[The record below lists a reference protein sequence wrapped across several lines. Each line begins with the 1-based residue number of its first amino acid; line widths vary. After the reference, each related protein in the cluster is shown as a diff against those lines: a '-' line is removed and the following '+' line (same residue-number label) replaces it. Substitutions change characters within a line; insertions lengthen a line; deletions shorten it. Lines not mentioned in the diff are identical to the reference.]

1 MGQRSGCGR
10 AGQGRMAALRRSG
23 AARGVASAAALGVS
37 LGGCGAAS
45 GVHDFFLGGGSG
57 ATQQALTGFIGGAAA
72 DEPQAALAA
81 RAVLAQGG
89 TAADAAVALAF
100 TLSVTLPSRASL
112 GAGGACVAYQ
122 PRESGA
128 GGGVPQAIMFTPI
141 APAAPGAGADRPAAV
156 PMMARGM
163 FLLHALY
170 GSRPF
175 ESLVAPAEQ
184 LARFGTPVSRAF
196 AQDLAEVGGPLLA
209 DPNARAVFGAG
220 GAAAVAA
227 DGVADGAA
235 GGVAARARPGR
246 RGAVG
251 AGAGGGLAA
260 AGGGG
265 ATLAEGAVMTQPAL
279 GATLAQLRVAGV
291 GDFYQG
297 GLAAKLV
304 HGAAVAGGG
313 LAATD
318 LRTALPHAVAPLVVA
333 AGTDQVAFVPEPAD
347 GGVAAAAGFQALLR
361 SPEDMAGAQARA
373 VAAAA
378 AVRAGADAK
387 AALAGGGGGAALPAL
402 PASTSF
408 VVIDRHGEAVACA
421 LTMDNLFG
429 TGRVAAGTG
438 VLLAASPALAR
449 PMLAAA
455 VEWNANLHAF
465 RAAAGGSGQE
475 GAALAV
481 AAGLEDARRSGRAM
495 AAPVPEPGRAN
506 VASCA
511 RYLPGTEE
519 SCHVATDPRGAGL
532 AVGSE

>member
-1 MGQRSGCGR
+1 MGQRSGYGR
-10 AGQGRMAALRRSG
+10 AGQGVGVLSALRRSG
-23 AARGVASAAALGVS
+23 GARGAATAAALGLG

-45 GVHDFFLGGGSG
+45 GVHDFFLGGSG
-57 ATQQALTGFIGGAAA
+57 GTQQALSGFIGGAAA
-72 DEPQAALAA
+72 EEPQAALAA
-81 RAVLAQGG
+81 RTVLAQGG

-100 TLSVTLPSRASL
+100 TLAVTLPSRASL
-112 GAGGACVAYQ
+112 GAGGACLAYQ

-156 PMMARGM
+156 PMLARGM

-196 AQDLAEVGGPLLA
+196 ARDLADVGAPLLA
-209 DPNARAVFGAG
+209 DPNARTVFGVG

-227 DGVADGAA
+227 APVPAA
-235 GGVAARARPGR
+235 GGRARRGGVAPAVDA
-246 RGAVG
+246 GAVG
-251 AGAGGGLAA
+251 T
-260 AGGGG
+260 
-265 ATLAEGAVMTQPAL
+265 TLAEGAVMTQPAL

-304 HGAAVAGGG
+304 AGAAVAGGG
-313 LAATD
+313 LAAAD
-318 LRTALPHAVAPLVVA
+318 LRTALPHAVAPLMLD
-333 AGTDQVAFVPEPAD
+333 AGNDRVAFVPEPAD
-347 GGVAAAAGFQALLR
+347 GGVAAAAAFQTLLHA
-361 SPEDMAGAQARA
+361 PGDLAGAQARA
-373 VAAAA
+373 LSAAA

-387 AALAGGGGGAALPAL
+387 SALAGAGGGPALPAL

-408 VVIDRHGEAVACA
+408 VVLDRHGGAVACA

-429 TGRVAAGTG
+429 TGRMAAGTG

-449 PMLAAA
+449 PMLSAAL
-455 VEWNANLHAF
+455 EWNANLHAF
-465 RAAAGGSGQE
+465 RAAVGGSGQE

-495 AAPVPEPGRAN
+495 AAEVPEPGRAN
-506 VASCA
+506 VAECA
-511 RYLPGTEE
+511 RYLPGTEQ
-519 SCHVATDPRGAGL
+519 SCHIATDARGAGL

>member
-10 AGQGRMAALRRSG
+10 AGQGGMAALRRSG

-37 LGGCGAAS
+37 LGGCGALG
-45 GVHDFFLGGGSG
+45 GVHDFFLGGGG

-100 TLSVTLPSRASL
+100 TLAVTLPSRASL

-122 PRESGA
+122 PREGGA

-170 GSRPF
+170 GSQPF

-196 AQDLAEVGGPLLA
+196 AQDLAAVGAPLLA

-220 GAAAVAA
+220 GADAEAS
-227 DGVADGAA
+227 
-235 GGVAARARPGR
+235 ARPGR
-246 RGAVG
+246 RGAV
-251 AGAGGGLAA
+251 AG
-260 AGGGG
+260 GGGG

-279 GATLAQLRVAGV
+279 GATLAQLRVSGV

-297 GLAAKLV
+297 ALAAKLV
-304 HGAAVAGGG
+304 RGAAVGGGG

-347 GGVAAAAGFQALLR
+347 GGVAAAAALADLLR
-361 SPEDMAGAQARA
+361 APQDVEGAQARA
-373 VAAAA
+373 LAAAA

-387 AALAGGGGGAALPAL
+387 AALAGGGGGAGLPAL

-408 VVIDRHGEAVACA
+408 VVLDRHGGAVACA

-449 PMLAAA
+449 PMLSAA

-495 AAPVPEPGRAN
+495 ASPVPEPGRAN
-506 VASCA
+506 VAECA

-519 SCHVATDPRGAGL
+519 SCHIATDPRGAGL
-532 AVGSE
+532 AVGSD

>member
-10 AGQGRMAALRRSG
+10 AGQDRVAGRGGMAALRRSG
-23 AARGVASAAALGVS
+23 AARGAASAAALGMS
-37 LGGCGAAS
+37 LGGCGAVG
-45 GVHDFFLGGGSG
+45 GVHDFFLGGSG

-112 GAGGACVAYQ
+112 GAGGACVAFQ

-196 AQDLAEVGGPLLA
+196 AQDLAAVGGPLLA

-220 GAAAVAA
+220 GAADA
-227 DGVADGAA
+227 AA
-235 GGVAARARPGR
+235 GGAVAGARPGR
-246 RGAVG
+246 RGA
-251 AGAGGGLAA
+251 GGGEAVA
-260 AGGGG
+260 GGGGG

-333 AGTDQVAFVPEPAD
+333 AGNDQVAFVPEPAD
-347 GGVAAAAGFQALLR
+347 GGVAAAAGLQALLR
-361 SPEDMAGAQARA
+361 SPEDAAGAQARA
-373 VAAAA
+373 LAAAA

-387 AALAGGGGGAALPAL
+387 AALAGEGGGSALPAL

-408 VVIDRHGEAVACA
+408 VVIDRHGGAVACA

-465 RAAAGGSGQE
+465 RAAVGGSGQE

-506 VASCA
+506 VAECA
-511 RYLPGTEE
+511 RYLPGTED